1 MALLP
6 NPFRGVAGEPVVVH
20 WWPAVPTPLYYRG
33 RGVFMLFSMSQH
45 VQDCICLVKTCEL
58 QKLKSVEMKARAVH
72 LN

>member
-1 MALLP
+1 
-6 NPFRGVAGEPVVVH
+6 
-20 WWPAVPTPLYYRG
+20 
-33 RGVFMLFSMSQH
+33 MLFSMSQH